1 MIRAFTTCDGQGIN
15 PALLGPE
22 HRASRIQNR
31 WGWRNNSCESE
42 CQERSYQCG
51 FNGRVK
57 WFPYYQYAELRG
69 AAVHVH
75 LLTGTNPQGLKV
87 AGRGESTHTA
97 PRQYRTPSRL
107 KLFRSLCQQNWH
119 ELLKG
124 EIGRQKLQLLYSSH
138 PFPLPPAPWQTIKRL
153 GGNARL
159 RARDTAFE
167 LQAGGAIS
175 PPWLRAFHLHRTDP
189 FISLILKWW
198 KRRLF
203 GGVCWVDDFPKP
215 MRFVWVSKL
224 ALIQQAEM
232 AILSAP
238 YSEQRQSSDVKS
250 FSKSNSS
257 LAFLFPSKFL
267 VWFAL
272 HYSLQVFAVRPVYYH
287 ILHIHPCSPWSFHPQ
302 VIIIEPGKNNCFV
315 FWSLLET
322 WISSLP
328 LHKLTH
334 LKLWFFI
341 RSFQSSVSSG
351 GVPAAEGLLWAS
363 DRVRILTPALLVP
376 QAWLYCAV

>member
-75 LLTGTNPQGLKV
+75 LLTGTDPQGLKV

-138 PFPLPPAPWQTIKRL
+138 PFPLPPAPGRPS
-153 GGNARL
+153 NAL
-159 RARDTAFE
+159 VAMPGSAQGTQPLSCKQVVPSARPGCA
-167 LQAGGAIS
+167 
-175 PPWLRAFHLHRTDP
+175 P
-189 FISLILKWW
+189 FT
-198 KRRLF
+198 
-203 GGVCWVDDFPKP
+203 C
-215 MRFVWVSKL
+215 
-224 ALIQQAEM
+224 
-232 AILSAP
+232 
-238 YSEQRQSSDVKS
+238 
-250 FSKSNSS
+250 
-257 LAFLFPSKFL
+257 
-267 VWFAL
+267 
-272 HYSLQVFAVRPVYYH
+272 
-287 ILHIHPCSPWSFHPQ
+287 
-302 VIIIEPGKNNCFV
+302 
-315 FWSLLET
+315 T
-322 WISSLP
+322 T
-328 LHKLTH
+328 LT
-334 LKLWFFI
+334 
-341 RSFQSSVSSG
+341 RSFRWFWNDERGGCLEAYAGWMTFQS
-351 GVPAAEGLLWAS
+351 LWDLCGFQS
-363 DRVRILTPALLVP
+363 
-376 QAWLYCAV
+376 